1 MKDNKVYHLEKRFKE
16 VMNLLKRDD
25 FYIRQLASGKY
36 IITAPHPG
44 DEIEYVLCT
53 WENQKAPRE
62 FIDLGRCVNCALK
75 MGADSI
81 HFRLLQDSSETQGA
95 ETTH

>member
-1 MKDNKVYHLEKRFKE
+1 LKENKIYHLEKRFKE
-16 VMNLLKRDD
+16 VMALLKRDD
-25 FYIRQLASGKY
+25 FYIRQLDSGKF
-36 IITAPHPG
+36 IVTAPHP
-44 DEIEYVLCT
+44 DEDIEYVLCT

-81 HFRLLQDSSETQGA
+81 RFKLLPETSAGVRN
-95 ETTH
+95 